1 MRKKL
6 LIFVICV
13 SMANVV
19 FGQESADNNN
29 VSPDNKAVSPDK
41 NLPGGNTAPPKS
53 TPTATSTAT
62 ATHNLS
68 LQSALQR
75 AIRDNPLVK
84 IERINTDIAASILRD
99 ANAPYM
105 PVLGASYRA
114 GKPLPDSAGR
124 DSHNLSVYVSE
135 DLPTGTN
142 IRVEAGASS
151 ASPSVSRPDDR
162 FDNNIGITV
171 TQALLQGFGRS
182 ANLVAMKKARIDMDI
197 RREEL
202 AAYAQR
208 MISDVEHAYWDLLFS
223 GEQMSIYKYS
233 LELAQRLL
241 YESEERLKIGSLAPI
256 ELAAIR
262 AEAASRERQLF
273 DAETAYRQKAL
284 YLAYLMNAPELWDV
298 ELTLTDS
305 TATVGGADAVNDH
318 IEAAHMFRP
327 DYLQAFMQAQKGE
340 LDLVQTKNGLLPRLD
355 FFVSLNGTTPS
366 ETFPGALLPG
376 GGMTGVIAGGLTL
389 QYPIKNTASRERH
402 RRTEFSVEQQKLS
415 IENYARL
422 IEYEIRS
429 AHMDV
434 VRAQRQIETAKVV
447 SALELQK
454 LEAEQEKMSA
464 GKSTGY
470 AVLQVQRDLVSANL
484 EEAQARTAYVGALI
498 TLYSRDGT
506 LLQRRGVKF

>member
-6 LIFVICV
+6 LIAVICV

-19 FGQESADNNN
+19 FGQESADNND
-29 VSPDNKAVSPDK
+29 VSPDNKTVSPDK
-41 NLPGGNTAPPKS
+41 NLSGSNTAPSTS
-53 TPTATSTAT
+53 TPTSTAT
-62 ATHNLS
+62 ANTPTHNLS
-68 LQSALQR
+68 LQNALQR

-99 ANAPYM
+99 ADAQYM
-105 PVLGASYRA
+105 PVLRASYDASHSKER
-114 GKPLPDSAGR
+114 PFDE
-124 DSHNLSVYVSE
+124 SHNLSLSVYE
-135 DLPTGTN
+135 DLPTGTS
-142 IRVEAGASS
+142 IEAGIG
-151 ASPSVSRPDDR
+151 ASPYSSKDSAIQFRNTV
-162 FDNNIGITV
+162 GVKV
-171 TQALLQGFGRS
+171 TQALLQGFGSS
-182 ANLVAMKKARIDMDI
+182 ANLVTLKKARIDMDI

-208 MISDVEHAYWDLLFS
+208 MISDVERAYWDLLFS

-241 YESEERLKIGSLAPI
+241 YEAEERLKIGSLAPI

-298 ELTLTDS
+298 ELVLTDS
-305 TATVGGADAVNDH
+305 TTTLGGADAVSEH
-318 IEAAHMFRP
+318 IEVAHMFRP

-355 FFVSLNGTTPS
+355 FYISLNGTTPS
-366 ETFPGALLPG
+366 ETFPGALMPG
-376 GGMTGVIAGGLTL
+376 EGITGVIAGGVTL

-402 RRTEFSVEQQKLS
+402 RRTGYSVEQQKLS

-429 AHMDV
+429 AYMDV

-454 LEAEQEKMSA
+454 LEAEQEKMNA

-470 AVLQVQRDLVSANL
+470 AVLQVQRDLVSASL